1 MERKEKKQENSS
13 DISIGKSVICSDIWH
28 KYVLKIIVLR
38 NGLWNLRQFWNIM
51 SGIFTKEAIQIMLL
65 FVYTTTSN
73 GL

>member
-1 MERKEKKQENSS
+1 MEMKEKKQENSS

-51 SGIFTKEAIQIMLL
+51 SGIFTK
-65 FVYTTTSN
+65 
-73 GL
+73 